1 MASLH
6 AIILCLIFTTVVSQ
20 SIIQISPDHRKIRID
35 DDIYCESW
43 RFSIET
49 NDAGNWSTIP
59 ERCLR
64 FVQDYMTGDRY
75 RCDSELVAENSLK
88 FAKTV
93 EISGNG
99 SDAWVFDIDET
110 LLSNLPYY
118 ELNGFWGRHARQ
130 RASDARHRHADPRR
144 HRGTSTR
151 RRLSPH
157 AVTPPP
163 LLASLLALLLS
174 CSSSGIFLSLS
185 RMLFCVSRLQ
195 VFKSV

>member
-1 MASLH
+1 MASLQ
-6 AIILCLIFTTVVSQ
+6 AILLCLIFTTVVSQ
-20 SIIQISPDHRKIRID
+20 SIIQISPDHRKIRTD

-118 ELNGFWGRHARQ
+118 ELNGFG
-130 RASDARHRHADPRR
+130 
-144 HRGTSTR
+144 
-151 RRLSPH
+151 
-157 AVTPPP
+157 
-163 LLASLLALLLS
+163 
-174 CSSSGIFLSLS
+174 
-185 RMLFCVSRLQ
+185 
-195 VFKSV
+195 

>member
-6 AIILCLIFTTVVSQ
+6 AILLCLIFTTVVSQ

-49 NDAGNWSTIP
+49 NDAGYWSTIP

-75 RCDSELVAENSLK
+75 RYDSELVAENSLK

-118 ELNGFWGRHARQ
+118 ELNGFG
-130 RASDARHRHADPRR
+130 
-144 HRGTSTR
+144 
-151 RRLSPH
+151 
-157 AVTPPP
+157 
-163 LLASLLALLLS
+163 
-174 CSSSGIFLSLS
+174 
-185 RMLFCVSRLQ
+185 
-195 VFKSV
+195 

>member
-1 MASLH
+1 MVLDGPYIYIYLSKLFFLSLRSIFSSPKQNFLGFPAMAFLH
-6 AIILCLIFTTVVSQ
+6 AILLCLIFTTVVSQ
-20 SIIQISPDHRKIRID
+20 SFIQISPDHRKIRID

-49 NDAGNWSTIP
+49 NDAGYWSTIP

-75 RCDSELVAENSLK
+75 RYDSELVAENSLK

-118 ELNGFWGRHARQ
+118 ELNGFG
-130 RASDARHRHADPRR
+130 
-144 HRGTSTR
+144 
-151 RRLSPH
+151 
-157 AVTPPP
+157 
-163 LLASLLALLLS
+163 
-174 CSSSGIFLSLS
+174 
-185 RMLFCVSRLQ
+185 
-195 VFKSV
+195 